1 MLEINQVL
9 ELSSKKI
16 RIFKNGDCL
25 YGDSRGLWIV
35 SKKYL
40 FICIGLKIFRIS
52 INPFLTKNQFIRFNP
67 LSRKFFIIIITCLK
81 NISRINNLRNLW
93 IKDLK
98 KLGIPYLF
106 VIGNNRNKSFI
117 KGDILSTAC
126 PDNYESL
133 PKKIYKSIEFV
144 SRNFDF
150 EYIYKIDDDCILNPL
165 SLFTID
171 TGNSLYIGKDKK
183 VSHDFNRYWH
193 KGKCENKKLNL
204 VPYPINRIF
213 HNTHH
218 AKGESGYFLHHT
230 IIPIILGS
238 KKYIYTDIYE
248 DKVIGDV
255 LRFNSIYMDNKPN
268 YKPKLFD
275 KPYNTQYSKC
285 SLVVDVPERYMT
297 QVYGQ
302 TKLII

>member
-1 MLEINQVL
+1 MSVNNQVL
-9 ELSSKKI
+9 DLSRKKF
-16 RIFKNGDCL
+16 RLFKNGKCE
-25 YGDSRGLWIV
+25 YRNNKGNWIV
-35 SKKYL
+35 SKKQVYI
-40 FICIGLKIFRIS
+40 FIGTDIVRTPITPS
-52 INPFLTKNQFIRFNP
+52 LTKSMLISKNP
-67 LSRKFFIIIITCLK
+67 LSRKFFVLIITCLM
-81 NISRINNLRNLW
+81 NVSRVNNLRNLW

-98 KLGIPYLF
+98 KLDIPYLF

-144 SRNFDF
+144 SRNFNF

-193 KGKCENKKLNL
+193 KGKCENKKLNQ
-204 VPYPINRIF
+204 VPYPLNRIF

-230 IIPIILGS
+230 VIPIILGF

-275 KPYNTQYSKC
+275 KPYNTQYNKC
-285 SLVVDVPERYMT
+285 SVVVDVPERFMT